1 MKFKLL
7 TIAMTLFLISCSN
20 DKKAMETSRQASTL
34 RSDILLHSQVV
45 KPYSKPNQNDL
56 VSLSISGETIL
67 EGIATFKVTNLKGEE
82 VHCETFSAKK
92 LIQPEY
98 KTANSALKA
107 AQIRDVV
114 AGYFVDDQIK
124 LVKQQLTFAG
134 I

>member
-7 TIAMTLFLISCSN
+7 TIAITLFFISCSN
-20 DKKAMETSRQASTL
+20 DKKATETSRKVSTL
-34 RSDILLHSQVV
+34 KSDILLQSQVV
-45 KPYSKPNQNDL
+45 KPFSKPNQNDL

-67 EGIATFKVTNLKGEE
+67 EGIATFKVINLKGEE
-82 VHCETFSAKK
+82 VHCETFSAKE

-107 AQIRDVV
+107 AHIRDVV

-124 LVKQQLTFAG
+124 LVKQQLSYAG